1 MTAPVAVPIDD
12 EIAAR
17 RKARRILWWVL
28 SLATT
33 ISVAGNAAHAVAV
46 AGGSGG
52 SAVMRIIVGAIPAVM
67 LAASIEVLAV
77 LTTHGPHRS
86 TGASIWHRIGGVLVT
101 IAVLS
106 VVGFAFVLSYAAL
119 VEIGQMYGIP
129 PRVSV
134 YFPLPIDVTIAITVV
149 ALAVMPPLTAASP
162 KRKKKVHRAST
173 IADAPPVPMHR
184 DASPTV
190 DAPVRRVANTPSTAA
205 SPEPVHREPI
215 QSIEPEESITEL
227 AESIV
232 HAGLVNKS
240 VNDVAQVLTL
250 AAAGESG
257 RSIAAQLSIDPRTVG
272 KIVKA
277 ASLPTPEP
285 VLAGV

>member
-1 MTAPVAVPIDD
+1 MTAETEITAVPIDD

-119 VEIGQMYGIP
+119 VEIGEMYGIP
-129 PRVSV
+129 ERVSI

-162 KRKKKVHRAST
+162 KRKKKVHRASIT
-173 IADAPPVPMHR
+173 ADAPAPVRRP
-184 DASPTV
+184 SPTV
-190 DAPVRRVANTPSTAA
+190 TDAPVRRDAPSTAA

>member
-1 MTAPVAVPIDD
+1 MSKHEAHAAAAAQMRHDRRFLWFWLFVATAFSVGGNVGHAALSTPPGPTRAMAIAWAATPPLLLMLAIHGLPVL
-12 EIAAR
+12 AR
-17 RKARRILWWVL
+17 MV
-28 SLATT
+28 
-33 ISVAGNAAHAVAV
+33 GNADRDRLLTLVV
-46 AGGSGG
+46 WG
-52 SAVMRIIVGAIPAVM
+52 VTVGAFGWSA
-67 LAASIEVLAV
+67 
-77 LTTHGPHRS
+77 
-86 TGASIWHRIGGVLVT
+86 TGLWEFTVAMGVPPR
-101 IAVLS
+101 IAVLAPFVIDLS
-106 VVGFAFVLSYAAL
+106 VFGATRGLVVTAPTAARMKMADAPS
-119 VEIGQMYGIP
+119 IAP
-129 PRVSV
+129 PR
-134 YFPLPIDVTIAITVV
+134 
-149 ALAVMPPLTAASP
+149 AASP
-162 KRKKKVHRAST
+162 TRG
-173 IADAPPVPMHR
+173 
-184 DASPTV
+184 ASPAPIRREP
-190 DAPVRRVANTPSTAA
+190 DAPVRRVANTPSTAS